1 MKRAKEWDELEWEQ
15 VADYDVF
22 KVSRH
27 VARSPRTGEARPFHV
42 LDVPSCV
49 IAIPLTQDRRVVLV
63 EQYRQAIRRVS
74 LEFPAGVVEDGEPP
88 LDAALRELE
97 EETGFCAGSAAVLG
111 TFDPDPAIQSNTVSV
126 VVAEACEPSGQRNQD
141 RGEDVEVRI
150 VAVAE
155 VAELIERGEIRSAP
169 SITAWSLF
177 QRWLNRT

>member
-1 MKRAKEWDELEWEQ
+1 MTRAKEWDELESEL

-22 KVSRH
+22 RVTRH

-42 LDVPSCV
+42 LEVPSCV
-49 IAIPLTQDRRVVLV
+49 MAIPLTADGRIVLV

-74 LEFPAGVVEDGEPP
+74 LEFPAGVVEDGEGA

-97 EETGFCAGSAAVLG
+97 EETGFCAGSAALLG

-126 VVAEACEPSGQRNQD
+126 VVAEACEPSGRRNQD

-150 VAVAE
+150 VEVAE
-155 VAELIERGEIRSAP
+155 VSGLIEAGEIRSAP

-177 QRWLNRT
+177 QRCRSR